1 MKCKKK
7 DPQKLNKPGIR
18 LNTLCRPK
26 ILHGTL
32 CGPQID
38 QKQWETAE
46 HTLPPR
52 NQKLMEENV
61 NITESYVKL
70 LSMFL
75 CLQSLPSTIKR
86 FL

>member
-1 MKCKKK
+1 MQKKK

-46 HTLPPR
+46 HTLHSGTITTWNPSEI
-52 NQKLMEENV
+52 NQLGD
-61 NITESYVKL
+61 
-70 LSMFL
+70 
-75 CLQSLPSTIKR
+75 
-86 FL
+86 